1 MKKAAVY
8 ARVSRPDQCIET
20 QLYQLRELAVKRG
33 LEVVGEYQDRGSPV
47 PRPAGRGL
55 THS

>member
-1 MKKAAVY
+1 MQNAVTY